1 MPPFSVLVFSKTSG
15 YRHTSIP
22 AGISCFQ
29 SLAARTDLFTV
40 TASEDAS
47 LFTPESLSKYA
58 VIVLLQTSGDIFN
71 QERLDAMKGFVRNG
85 GGVLGIHS
93 AASGMPKDEWY
104 ERLIGAHF
112 DMHPPAEHGTILPS
126 SSSGHVTLASSSLPK
141 HDWLDE
147 YYNFYF
153 NPSNPNTHLPSHSS
167 HATPHPSHNPAL
179 TILLKGD
186 PSTFSGSKMG
196 SEHPLAW
203 CQEFEGGR
211 SWYIA
216 LGHFDEAWADEWFAG
231 MVGRGLIWCARRE
244 EDVEIGG
251 KGFWVGGGEEM

>member
-1 MPPFSVLVFSKTSG
+1 MSPFRVLVFSKTSG
-15 YRHTSIP
+15 YRHASIP

-29 SLAARTDLFTV
+29 SLAARTNLFSV

-58 VIVLLQTSGDIFN
+58 VIVLLQTSGNIFN
-71 QERLDAMKGFVRNG
+71 QEQLDALKGFVGSG

-93 AASGMPKDEWY
+93 AASGMPEDEWY
-104 ERLIGAHF
+104 GRLIGAHF
-112 DMHPPAEHGTILPS
+112 DMHPPAEHGTVLPS
-126 SSSGHVTLASSSLPK
+126 SSDNKHFTLASSSLPK

-153 NPSNPNTHLPSHSS
+153 TPDNPNPHLPSNLT
-167 HATPHPSHNPAL
+167 HATPHPAQNPTL
-179 TILLKGD
+179 TLLLKGD
-186 PSTFSGSKMG
+186 LSTFAGSKMG

-216 LGHFDEAWADEWFAG
+216 LGHFDEAWANEWFVG

-244 EDVEIGG
+244 KEAEIGV
-251 KGFWVGGGEEM
+251 KGFCLGDGE